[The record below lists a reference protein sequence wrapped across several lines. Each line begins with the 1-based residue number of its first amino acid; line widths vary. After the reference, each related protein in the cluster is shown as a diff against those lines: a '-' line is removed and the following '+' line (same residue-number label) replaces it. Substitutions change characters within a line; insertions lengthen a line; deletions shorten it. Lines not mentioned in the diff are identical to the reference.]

1 MRKKNLSKDYFSPSG
16 KSLNKRLA
24 ENGLRATS
32 QRQHVYDVLLAQ
44 RDHPSAEEVFM
55 RAKQSKPEIS
65 MATVYNSLDAL
76 VKCGVVRHVNVDRGA
91 TLFCSNMSE
100 HAHFCCD
107 DCGKVFDVNLK
118 NSPQVPEVDVPSEF
132 QVRKID
138 IALHGRCT
146 GKCSDCGR
154 KEAVD
159 TIDEFVASDYKYGFV
174 TDIESESLEPG
185 LGEDVVRFISAKKNE
200 PEWMLEWRLKA
211 FRHWEKLECPTWP
224 HVKYPPVNFQG
235 ISYYSAPKK
244 KGDGPKS
251 LDEVDPK
258 LLETYEKLGV
268 PLHERAR
275 LAGVAVDAVF
285 DSESIG
291 TTFKADLAKAGVIF
305 CSMSEAVQ
313 EHPEL
318 IRKYLGTVVPFT
330 SPRARAARW
339 S

>member
-1 MRKKNLSKDYFSPSG
+1 MRKKNLSKDYFYASG

-32 QRQHVYDVLLAQ
+32 QRQHVYEVLLGQ

-107 DCGKVFDVNLK
+107 DCGKVFDVKLK

-146 GKCSDCGR
+146 GKCADCGQ
-154 KEAVD
+154 KEA
-159 TIDEFVASDYKYGFV
+159 IA
-174 TDIESESLEPG
+174 
-185 LGEDVVRFISAKKNE
+185 
-200 PEWMLEWRLKA
+200 
-211 FRHWEKLECPTWP
+211 
-224 HVKYPPVNFQG
+224 
-235 ISYYSAPKK
+235 
-244 KGDGPKS
+244 
-251 LDEVDPK
+251 
-258 LLETYEKLGV
+258 
-268 PLHERAR
+268 
-275 LAGVAVDAVF
+275 
-285 DSESIG
+285 
-291 TTFKADLAKAGVIF
+291 
-305 CSMSEAVQ
+305 
-313 EHPEL
+313 
-318 IRKYLGTVVPFT
+318 
-330 SPRARAARW
+330 
-339 S
+339 